1 MSSVI
6 YDSGASVKQL
16 LDRGFEMPIH
26 FAALG
31 TNGAAVT
38 GTYRFLSDRSG
49 LECEITAQTPD
60 PEGMTAP
67 VNIIYVDSKGECAH
81 LVLRQIPDEPIEN
94 FSAA

>member
-6 YDSGASVKQL
+6 YDSGADVKKL

-31 TNGAAVT
+31 ANGAAVT
-38 GTYRFLSDRSG
+38 GTYRFLSDRFEF
-49 LECEITAQTPD
+49 ECQITSETAD

-67 VNIIYVDSKGECAH
+67 VNIMYVDSKGECAH
-81 LVLRQIPDEPIEN
+81 SVLRQIPYGPAEN
-94 FSAA
+94 SSAA